1 MSTPIDGLELMV
13 TTIAT
18 ASTPV
23 LAYYFRGRR
32 TKKPKNNSEKLYAYY
47 ENYIDRLEKQLA
59 KKDTII
65 YAQDQQIKNQQSVI
79 TNLQEELNAQQTQ
92 LNKQQQQI
100 NAQKEELSTMQAG
113 ATVAHTNIAKLRK
126 KAFEEK

>member
-1 MSTPIDGLELMV
+1 MSNQSNSLELMI
-13 TTIAT
+13 TTIAA

-32 TKKPKNNSEKLYAYY
+32 TRKPKNNSEKLYQYY

-65 YAQDQQIKNQQSVI
+65 YAQERQNKDQQEVI
-79 TNLQEELNAQQTQ
+79 AKLQTELSAQQLQ
-92 LNKQQQQI
+92 LDKGAREINKL
-100 NAQKEELSTMQAG
+100 KKDLSEMQSG
-113 ATVAHTNIAKLRK
+113 AADAHQNIAVLRK
-126 KAFEEK
+126 KALEEK